1 MLFSSSNNQENK
13 NSISFSD
20 DAKNKEIR
28 EKLYHKRME
37 LESKVS
43 LATQEEYRE
52 YKVSLE
58 ELKSAMKT
66 FGISEMDY
74 QIYKEGLQK

>member
-1 MLFSSSNNQENK
+1 MLFSSSDKQKNN
-13 NSISFSD
+13 IPSFSD

-74 QIYKEGLQK
+74 QIYKESLQK